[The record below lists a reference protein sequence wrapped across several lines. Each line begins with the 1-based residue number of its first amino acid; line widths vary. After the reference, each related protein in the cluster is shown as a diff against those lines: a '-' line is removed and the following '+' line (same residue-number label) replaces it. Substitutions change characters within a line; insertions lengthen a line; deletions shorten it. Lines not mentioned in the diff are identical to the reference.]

1 MLWWKET
8 PESGGLKWWLS
19 RNYQL
24 HQAKFLRQTDSEKLP
39 PRIGFFRM
47 QKQNFLNRPCHRH
60 QVAPL
65 WIILIQ
71 KCLHKVLTQIFQRFV
86 RQIFTLYTLTSYL
99 IFKEYFSPKKNSYQR
114 SINAY
119 YRHIE
124 RINLERT
131 QSLSN
136 LSKPP
141 KSGKPSMLKPL
152 KLWKPTQGKEKMM
165 WVYGNPFSETD
176 PKYLRTGSGQMTRLE
191 EKTSGKMCILG
202 KKWFFNLIVQAIV
215 MLTVTNL
222 QTLTH

>member
-1 MLWWKET
+1 MSNKFYPPYLLFYRT
-8 PESGGLKWWLS
+8 FLS
-19 RNYQL
+19 
-24 HQAKFLRQTDSEKLP
+24 
-39 PRIGFFRM
+39 
-47 QKQNFLNRPCHRH
+47 
-60 QVAPL
+60 
-65 WIILIQ
+65 
-71 KCLHKVLTQIFQRFV
+71 
-86 RQIFTLYTLTSYL
+86 
-99 IFKEYFSPKKNSYQR
+99 KEYFSPKKNTYQR

-152 KLWKPTQGKEKMM
+152 KLWKPTQGKDKMM

-191 EKTSGKMCILG
+191 EKTLG
-202 KKWFFNLIVQAIV
+202 KLNFWVK
-215 MLTVTNL
+215 
-222 QTLTH
+222 

>member
-1 MLWWKET
+1 
-8 PESGGLKWWLS
+8 
-19 RNYQL
+19 
-24 HQAKFLRQTDSEKLP
+24 
-39 PRIGFFRM
+39 M
-47 QKQNFLNRPCHRH
+47 QKLNFLNPLCHRH
-60 QVAPL
+60 QVAPP

-71 KCLHKVLTQIFQRFV
+71 KCQHKVQAQIFQRFV
-86 RQIFTLYTLTSYL
+86 KQIILPYL
-99 IFKEYFSPKKNSYQR
+99 PFYRTFLSKEYFSPKKNSYQR

-152 KLWKPTQGKEKMM
+152 KLWKPTQGKDKMM

-191 EKTSGKMCILG
+191 EKTLG
-202 KKWFFNLIVQAIV
+202 KFNF
-215 MLTVTNL
+215 
-222 QTLTH
+222 

>member
-1 MLWWKET
+1 MMTL
-8 PESGGLKWWLS
+8 P
-19 RNYQL
+19 
-24 HQAKFLRQTDSEKLP
+24 KLP
-39 PRIGFFRM
+39 STSSQIPEANRFRKTASTDWLLQDAKTKFSQSSM
-47 QKQNFLNRPCHRH
+47 SPSSSGASMDNSYPKMSTQSSSSNFSEVCQTNYITIFIYL
-60 QVAPL
+60 PL
-65 WIILIQ
+65 
-71 KCLHKVLTQIFQRFV
+71 
-86 RQIFTLYTLTSYL
+86 S
-99 IFKEYFSPKKNSYQR
+99 KEYFSPKKNSYQR

-152 KLWKPTQGKEKMM
+152 KLWKPTQGKDKMM

-191 EKTSGKMCILG
+191 EKTLG
-202 KKWFFNLIVQAIV
+202 KLNF
-215 MLTVTNL
+215 
-222 QTLTH
+222 

>member
-1 MLWWKET
+1 MTL
-8 PESGGLKWWLS
+8 P
-19 RNYQL
+19 
-24 HQAKFLRQTDSEKLP
+24 KLP
-39 PRIGFFRM
+39 TTSSQIPEANRFRKTASTDWLLQDAKTKFSQSSM
-47 QKQNFLNRPCHRH
+47 SPSSSGTSMDNSYPKMSTQSSNSNFSEVCQTNFPPVLSHHILN
-60 QVAPL
+60 
-65 WIILIQ
+65 
-71 KCLHKVLTQIFQRFV
+71 
-86 RQIFTLYTLTSYL
+86 
-99 IFKEYFSPKKNSYQR
+99 FKEYFSPKKNSYQR

-191 EKTSGKMCILG
+191 EKTSGK
-202 KKWFFNLIVQAIV
+202 V
-215 MLTVTNL
+215 
-222 QTLTH
+222 